1 MRPNQNQY
9 WLIDGLKVF
18 AAQVILLHHCM
29 SYGELASAANELRP
43 IFSTFVF
50 DYGRYAVQIFLV
62 MAGFL
67 AAQSFEKQV
76 ISPSTHA
83 DSFGARWVML
93 QAVRR
98 YVRLVGPYLA
108 ALLITI
114 ACAALAR
121 QWSLADYIGSPETLQ
136 QVLAHLFLLQ
146 GLLGYD
152 SISAGVWYVAIDWQL
167 YTVLA
172 LIYAIVPQRTLRIG
186 IITVLILVS
195 LLYCNRHAAY
205 ENTFIYF
212 IGSYGLGIVAYWSS
226 GLHAVQSMA
235 QRAMAKKI
243 LIAIAVI
250 LIISAMHSVWLR
262 NYLALAVA
270 LLLMYAG
277 QAPYARNPAGSSLQG
292 HSDRARVFWASAL
305 QWASARAYCAF
316 LIHFAFILLVN
327 TALIALGV
335 QSPAVA
341 VAAIGLVSVLSWIA
355 ANYLYRW
362 VELPVSRWRPTALFS

>member
-1 MRPNQNQY
+1 MSPNQQRND
-9 WLIDGLKVF
+9 LIDGLKVL
-18 AAQVILLHHCM
+18 AAQVIILHHCM
-29 SYGELASAANELRP
+29 SYGELAAAAKELFP

-62 MAGFL
+62 MAGYL
-67 AAQSFEKQV
+67 AVQSFE
-76 ISPSTHA
+76 S
-83 DSFGARWVML
+83 ML
-93 QAVRR
+93 AVQTQTSKNGVATVVQLALRR
-98 YVRLVGPYLA
+98 YLRLVGPYLV
-108 ALLITI
+108 ALLVTI
-114 ACAALAR
+114 ACAVLAR
-121 QWSLADYIGSPETLQ
+121 QWSVAEYIGSPETLQ

-152 SISAGVWYVAIDWQL
+152 SISAGAWYVAIDWQL

-172 LIYAIVPQRTLRIG
+172 IICVAFPQRRMRIG
-186 IITVLILVS
+186 IITVLCLAS
-195 LLYCNRHAAY
+195 LLYFNRHADY
-205 ENTFIYF
+205 ENMFIYF
-212 IGSYGLGIVAYWSS
+212 IGSYGLGILAYWAS
-226 GLHAVQSMA
+226 GLAAVKSIAHQ
-235 QRAMAKKI
+235 AMAKKI

-250 LIISAMHSVWLR
+250 LIIAAMHSVWLR

-277 QAPYARNPAGSSLQG
+277 QALNALNQAGRSIQDQSQQART
-292 HSDRARVFWASAL
+292 FWGGVL

-335 QSPAVA
+335 QSPAVT

-362 VELPVSRWRPTALFS
+362 VELPVSHWRPAALFS

>member
-1 MRPNQNQY
+1 MSPNQQRNDV
-9 WLIDGLKVF
+9 IDGLKVI
-18 AAQVILLHHCM
+18 AAQVIILHHCM
-29 SYGELASAANELRP
+29 SYGELAAGAKELFP

-62 MAGFL
+62 MAGYL
-67 AAQSFEKQV
+67 AAQSFE
-76 ISPSTHA
+76 S
-83 DSFGARWVML
+83 ML
-93 QAVRR
+93 AVQTRTSKNGVATVVQLALRR
-98 YVRLVGPYLA
+98 YLRLVGPYLV
-108 ALLITI
+108 ALLVTI

-121 QWSLADYIGSPETLQ
+121 QWSVAEYIGSPETLQ

-172 LIYAIVPQRTLRIG
+172 LLYAIIPQRTIRIG
-186 IITVLILVS
+186 IITVLCLAS
-195 LLYCNRHAAY
+195 LLYFNRHADY

-212 IGSYGLGIVAYWSS
+212 IGSYGLGVMAYWAS
-226 GLHAVQSMA
+226 GLSAVKSMTH
-235 QRAMAKKI
+235 QAMAKKI

-262 NYLALAVA
+262 NYLALTIAF
-270 LLLMYAG
+270 LLLYAG
-277 QAPYARNPAGSSLQG
+277 QAPNALNQAGRSIQYQPQQART
-292 HSDRARVFWASAL
+292 FWANLL

-316 LIHFAFILLVN
+316 LIHFAFILLAY
-327 TALIALGV
+327 TALLALGV

-362 VELPVSRWRPTALFS
+362 VELPVSRWRPAVLFS

>member
-1 MRPNQNQY
+1 MRPNQQRNDV
-9 WLIDGLKVF
+9 IDGLKVL
-18 AAQVILLHHCM
+18 AAQVIILHHCM
-29 SYGELASAANELRP
+29 SYGELAAAANELLP
-43 IFSTFVF
+43 IFSVFVF
-50 DYGRYAVQIFLV
+50 DYGRYAVQLFLV
-62 MAGFL
+62 MAGYL
-67 AAQSFEKQV
+67 AAQSFESMLAVQ
-76 ISPSTHA
+76 THT
-83 DSFGARWVML
+83 SKNGAATVVQL
-93 QAVRR
+93 ALRR
-98 YVRLVGPYLA
+98 YLRLVGPYLV
-108 ALLITI
+108 ALLVTI

-121 QWSLADYIGSPETLQ
+121 QWSLEQYIGSPETLQ

-172 LIYAIVPQRTLRIG
+172 LLYAIIPQRTIRIG
-186 IITVLILVS
+186 IITVLCLAS
-195 LLYCNRHAAY
+195 LLYFNRHADY

-212 IGSYGLGIVAYWSS
+212 IGSYGLGVMAYWAS
-226 GLHAVQSMA
+226 GLSAVKSMTH
-235 QRAMAKKI
+235 QAMAKKI

-250 LIISAMHSVWLR
+250 LIIAAVHSVWLR

-277 QAPYARNPAGSSLQG
+277 QAPNALNQAGRSIQDQQHQART
-292 HSDRARVFWASAL
+292 FWAHLL

-327 TALIALGV
+327 TTLIALGV

-362 VELPVSRWRPTALFS
+362 VELPVSRWRPAALFS